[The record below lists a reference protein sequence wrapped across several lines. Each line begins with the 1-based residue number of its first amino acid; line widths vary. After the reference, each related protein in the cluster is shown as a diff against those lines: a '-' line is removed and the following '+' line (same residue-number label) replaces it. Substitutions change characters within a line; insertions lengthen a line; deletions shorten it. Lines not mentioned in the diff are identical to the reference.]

1 MHVCVVCVCVC
12 VCVCVFPFDVQ
23 VKHMIMLKG
32 NVIQELIQFLEH
44 CERATMHTG
53 QHCIKTPSLTLP

>member
-1 MHVCVVCVCVC
+1 MYVCVVL
-12 VCVCVFPFDVQ
+12 CVCVFSLDVQ
-23 VKHMIMLKG
+23 AKHMIMLKD

-44 CERATMHTG
+44 CEGWPRATMQTG